1 MFSISCY
8 HVFDL
13 RRQTDF
19 TNKSAKPEKK
29 KKKSSKAIKT
39 QSWSKLSL
47 ENKSYELGRRLL
59 NFAVY
64 WEKLPFCLICSLWLG
79 SAPNRILN
87 WIKNQNMAT
96 LRRFKHNKRRKWKSG
111 KKVLSRDCFHLFDS
125 WPIVNLFVKSY
136 WTCKVFIEHLQTF
149 WNGKPTQLT
158 LLPSLLSLRDSKPLQ
173 CSSSFSWKLNIA
185 ATVPLHFKVYSMYS
199 CPHS

>member
-29 KKKSSKAIKT
+29 KKKSSKAIKH

-111 KKVLSRDCFHLFDS
+111 KKDSLSRLFS
-125 WPIVNLFVKSY
+125 FVWFVTNCKFVCQKLLNMQSVY
-136 WTCKVFIEHLQTF
+136 WTSSDVLKWKTNTIDIAAISIKFKRQQTIAMLLFIFLKT
-149 WNGKPTQLT
+149 KY
-158 LLPSLLSLRDSKPLQ
+158 
-173 CSSSFSWKLNIA
+173 CSYCTSSF
-185 ATVPLHFKVYSMYS
+185 
-199 CPHS
+199 